1 MIDTKQGVPGL
12 DDSDDLQRNAD
23 GTVDI
28 YMGPTSPNG
37 MESNWIQ
44 TIPNRGFFIY
54 FRLYGPEQEW
64 FDRSWQLDD
73 IERID

>member
-1 MIDTKQGVPGL
+1 MIDTRQGVPGL
-12 DDSDDLQRNAD
+12 DDGDDLQRNTD

-28 YMGPTSPNG
+28 YMGPTAPNG

-44 TIPNRGFFIY
+44 TIPDRGFFIY
-54 FRLYGPEQEW
+54 FRLYGPEKEW